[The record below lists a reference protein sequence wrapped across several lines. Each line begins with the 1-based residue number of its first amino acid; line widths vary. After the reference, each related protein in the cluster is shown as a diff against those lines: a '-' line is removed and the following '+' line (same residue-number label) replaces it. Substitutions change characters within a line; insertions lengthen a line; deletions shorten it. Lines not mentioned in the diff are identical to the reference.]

1 MNPIIFVQKKM
12 SANHFETVYPS
23 TDQPHSRHENGM
35 SSSYHN
41 PAISSK
47 DKPVQR
53 LIVSTEID
61 IAFILR
67 TTSNVPSTRPSARP
81 SARPFCFAKSN
92 VANWSRYT
100 LMLSS
105 YFIRSSFD
113 KDAMST
119 ICSNFSNTDLRAL
132 KGNLCN
138 QYIYPTFKVIL
149 TLRFLLLKTR
159 QLQEHETELIGK
171 RHVCVTIRQ
180 HHVRTEIALGI
191 LHLETQEKIP

>member
-1 MNPIIFVQKKM
+1 M

-23 TDQPHSRHENGM
+23 TDQPYSRHENGIR
-35 SSSYHN
+35 SSYHN

-53 LIVSTEID
+53 LIVSTGTDE
-61 IAFILR
+61 AFIFLAM
-67 TTSNVPSTRPSARP
+67 SNRS

-138 QYIYPTFKVIL
+138 VSIFFNTYIQRSKSFSHSDSS
-149 TLRFLLLKTR
+149 FLKQGNCRNT
-159 QLQEHETELIGK
+159 K
-171 RHVCVTIRQ
+171 RSLSENGTCVSRSDSTTS
-180 HHVRTEIALGI
+180 VRKLPSESFISKFRKKYRKRLSN
-191 LHLETQEKIP
+191 

>member
-67 TTSNVPSTRPSARP
+67 TTSNVPSTRPSARRDVHYLLQLLEHRLTSLERQP
-81 SARPFCFAKSN
+81 LQCLHIF
-92 VANWSRYT
+92 
-100 LMLSS
+100 
-105 YFIRSSFD
+105 
-113 KDAMST
+113 
-119 ICSNFSNTDLRAL
+119 
-132 KGNLCN
+132 

>member
-1 MNPIIFVQKKM
+1 MFLCKKM

-23 TDQPHSRHENGM
+23 TDQPYSRHENGIR
-35 SSSYHN
+35 SSYHN

-53 LIVSTEID
+53 LIVSTGTDE
-61 IAFILR
+61 AFIFLAM
-67 TTSNVPSTRPSARP
+67 SNRS

-138 QYIYPTFKVIL
+138 VSIFFNTYIQRSKSFSHSDSS
-149 TLRFLLLKTR
+149 FLKQGNCRNT
-159 QLQEHETELIGK
+159 K
-171 RHVCVTIRQ
+171 RSLSENGTCVSRSDSTTS
-180 HHVRTEIALGI
+180 VRKLPSESFISKFRKKYRKRLSN
-191 LHLETQEKIP
+191 

>member
-1 MNPIIFVQKKM
+1 M

-138 QYIYPTFKVIL
+138 VYIFFNTYIQRSKSFSHSDSSFLKQGNCRNTKRSLSENGTCVSRSDSTTSVRKLPSESFISK
-149 TLRFLLLKTR
+149 LRKKYR
-159 QLQEHETELIGK
+159 K
-171 RHVCVTIRQ
+171 R
-180 HHVRTEIALGI
+180 LSN
-191 LHLETQEKIP
+191 